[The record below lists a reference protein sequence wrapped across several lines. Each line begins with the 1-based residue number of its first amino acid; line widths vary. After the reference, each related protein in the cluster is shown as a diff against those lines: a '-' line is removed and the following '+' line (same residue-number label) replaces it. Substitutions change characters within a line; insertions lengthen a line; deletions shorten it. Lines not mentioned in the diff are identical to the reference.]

1 MTTFRMQRINKQ
13 IQREVSLLLELRIKN
28 ETAKRAI
35 ITDVDCSRD
44 LEHAKIYYTTLDP
57 SEREDVG
64 KALSSVAGA
73 LRSQLGKLLTIRQVP
88 ALSFVVDTSEEY
100 GRSIDILLDSLK
112 SDVQEAGGDDDA
124 DEDGEDGFL
133 PDESPDVR

>member
-44 LEHAKIYYTTLDP
+44 LEHAKVYFTTVDP
-57 SEREDVG
+57 SEREEVG
-64 KALSSVAGA
+64 KALGTVAGA
-73 LRSQLGKLLTIRQVP
+73 LRSQLGKLLTIRQIP
-88 ALSFVVDTSEEY
+88 ALSFLLDTSEEY
-100 GRSIDILLDSLK
+100 GRSIDVLLDSLK
-112 SDVQEAGGDDDA
+112 TEDSVIER
-124 DEDGEDGFL
+124 DEDDETEDASDTDEL
-133 PDESPDVR
+133 PEA